1 MHGYD
6 GFGMGFGWFGLVFIV
21 ILIVVVVWVI
31 SMVMR
36 NSSMKNRM
44 DNNSYGN
51 HSKTSMEIL
60 NERYA
65 KGEIDDEE
73 YERRRSKLQ
82 GRI

>member
-1 MHGYD
+1 MHGYN

-31 SMVMR
+31 SMVMK

-44 DNNSYGN
+44 NEDSFGNNS
-51 HSKTSMEIL
+51 KTPLEIL

-73 YERRRSKLQ
+73 YERRKSKLQ
-82 GRI
+82 GRN